1 MIRSNLKIKMI
12 KTDNIFPNPYQVRK
26 NFDAKELSNLCE
38 SIKEVGI
45 IYPIVVRGISNG
57 YELICGQRR
66 LRAAIMADMKEIP
79 ALIVKAGDA
88 QCAQISLIEN
98 IQRSNLKR
106 AEEAEG
112 YYNLMAYHKVKKE
125 KLLKSLS
132 ANGFQISE
140 KIKILKLSEKVRY
153 KIEEN
158 NIPENIIKELLRLH
172 DEEKQLE
179 TIEKI
184 ASGEILQTQAP
195 DYVNGSIKEMIKGK
209 REKSIKREYLKGKF
223 PVYINTVKKT
233 IELLNKSGAQ
243 TELLQTENEQ
253 FYEFNLKIF
262 K

>member
-1 MIRSNLKIKMI
+1 MIQSNLKIKMI
-12 KTDNIFPNPYQVRK
+12 KTELVFPNPYQVRK
-26 NFDAKELSNLCE
+26 IFDAKELAALCE

-98 IQRSNLKR
+98 IQRSNLKKT
-106 AEEAEG
+106 EEAEG
-112 YYNLMAYHKVKKE
+112 YYNLMAYHKMKKD

-132 ANGFQISE
+132 VNGRQINE

-158 NIPENIIKELLRLH
+158 KIPENIIRELLRLH

-184 ASGEILQTQAP
+184 ASGEILQKEAM
-195 DYVNGSIKEMIKGK
+195 DYINGSLKEMIKGK
-209 REKSIKREYLKGKF
+209 REKSIKREFLKGKF

-233 IELLNKSGAQ
+233 VDLLKESGAQ
-243 TELLQTENEQ
+243 TELLQAENEE
-253 FYEFNLKIF
+253 FYEFNLKIY